1 MIFIQSLVLI
11 YNLIKNAAFIQKL
24 RFNLQFIQN
33 VFFIQSLVLIYNLIK
48 NGVFIQKLNFNL

>member
-24 RFNLQFIQN
+24 RFNLE
-33 VFFIQSLVLIYNLIK
+33 LIK
-48 NGVFIQKLNFNL
+48 KCGFHLDLSLNHSKV